1 MSVMSV
7 MSFDRVSSVYDVLS
21 KFVYGNSIRDAQVF
35 FLDQIKSGSKV
46 LVLGGGTGWLLDEL
60 AKVNLNIE
68 IEYVEAS
75 NKMLEK
81 SRKYDSLPFIK
92 LNYIL
97 GTEISVE
104 GNSYDFIITPFV
116 LDVFPQT
123 EMLNMVGRV
132 KDLLK
137 VRGSWLCVDFNSLD
151 RSIKAKILS
160 FVMVQFFRLL
170 SGLQTKNVLD
180 YFGAIRETQLIEVK
194 SALFYGQFIKASL
207 YKK

>member
-1 MSVMSV
+1 MSV

-21 KFVYGNSIRDAQVF
+21 KLVYGNSIRDAQVY

-68 IEYVEAS
+68 VEYVEAS

-81 SRKYDSLPFIK
+81 SRKYGSLPFSK

-123 EMLNMVGRV
+123 QMLKMVSRV

-137 VRGSWLCVDFNSLD
+137 VKGSWLCVDFNSHD
-151 RSIKAKILS
+151 RSIKAKLLS
-160 FVMVQFFRLL
+160 FVMIQFFRLL
-170 SGLQTKNVLD
+170 SGLQTKTVLD
-180 YFGAIRETQLIEVK
+180 YFGAIRETKMKEVK
-194 SALFYGQFIKASL
+194 SAFFYGQFIKASL